1 MKREGRKWKTGF
13 CKQCGEPFK
22 KKPADKEFCKD
33 RWRYRFNARKRVVL
47 VESQMMTVGQAAC
60 SMGKSYEQV
69 RGMIRRGEV
78 RARRFFGRILV
89 YRADV
94 DAKGRHLT

>member
-1 MKREGRKWKTGF
+1 MKQEERKWKTAF

-33 RWRYRFNARKRVVL
+33 RCRYRFNARKRTVL
-47 VESQMMTVGQAAC
+47 VESQMMTVGEAATN
-60 SMGKSYEQV
+60 MGKSYEQV
-69 RGMIRRGEV
+69 RSMIRRGEI

-94 DAKGRHLT
+94 EVRR